1 MNFELHENRK
11 QELINELQAY
21 FRSEHDKTIGDLR
34 AEMLIEFFLAQ
45 LGPRIYN
52 QALDDAGAFIREK
65 LIDLEGVLSI
75 PE

>member
-1 MNFELHENRK
+1 
-11 QELINELQAY
+11 
-21 FRSEHDKTIGDLR
+21 TIGDLR